1 MAKPPPYC
9 YNNGMNR
16 PKTTRNSWL
25 SRIIQ
30 VFSPDPQDKEELVDI
45 LNEASDRDVLD
56 TDSSK
61 MIQGV
66 LNVTDMHVR
75 DVMIPRSQM
84 VVLNEKMK
92 LQVALPIMTQSSH
105 SRFPVIGESKDHVIG
120 ILLAKDVLTLFE
132 KNGKHDPE
140 IGELTRPPV
149 LIPEGKRLDTLLK
162 EFRTKRYHMA
172 IVVDEYG
179 CASGLVTIEDV
190 LEEIVGDIE
199 DEFDHSEASSNIR
212 QTNINSFRVKAITT
226 IQELNATLDT
236 NFSNEE
242 FDTVGGMVLDTLSHM
257 PKRGQTVEVGPF
269 KVKIIQASQRR
280 IELLEFKR

>member
-1 MAKPPPYC
+1 MYSK
-9 YNNGMNR
+9 NTQGR
-16 PKTTRNSWL
+16 GSWI

-30 VFSPDPQDKEELVDI
+30 ILTPDPKDKEELVDI
-45 LNEASDRDVLD
+45 LNEASDRDLLD

-75 DVMIPRSQM
+75 DVMIPRSKM
-84 VVLNEKMK
+84 VVLHDKMK
-92 LQVALPIMTQSSH
+92 LQVALPIMIQSAH

-120 ILLAKDVLTLFE
+120 ILLAKDVLQVLQ
-132 KNGKHDPE
+132 KNSKQDIE
-140 IGELTRPPV
+140 IGKLARPPV

-190 LEEIVGDIE
+190 LEQIVGDIE
-199 DEFDHSEASSNIR
+199 DEYDHSETSSNIR
-212 QTNINSFRVKAITT
+212 QVDLKRFQVKAQTSIH
-226 IQELNATLDT
+226 ELNATLST

-242 FDTVGGMVLDTLSHM
+242 FDTVGGLVLDTLSHM
-257 PKRGQTVEVGPF
+257 PKRGETVTVGEF
-269 KVKIIQASQRR
+269 SVKILNAGKRR
-280 IELLEFKR
+280 IELVEFTLNDSAT